1 MPAVPAELQADSI
14 HEAQTWHRSLTQPEE
29 TAMLPPALP
38 GDEINIFALQ
48 SLLGWDD
55 DTVDI
60 ATDVLDSNL
69 VQTCS
74 FMSAMVRP

>member
-1 MPAVPAELQADSI
+1 
-14 HEAQTWHRSLTQPEE
+14 
-29 TAMLPPALP
+29 MLPPALP